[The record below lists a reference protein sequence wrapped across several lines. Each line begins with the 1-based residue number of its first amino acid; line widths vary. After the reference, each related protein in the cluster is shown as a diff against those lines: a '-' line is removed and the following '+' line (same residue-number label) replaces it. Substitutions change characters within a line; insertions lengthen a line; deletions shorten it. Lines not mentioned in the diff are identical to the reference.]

1 MTDSLVSNDPNGP
14 GPSGTAQTPR
24 PPRKQASPG
33 SWADLLGPQHL
44 AAALVLAGGVALY
57 AMNVY
62 VTAALMPSAI
72 LEIGG
77 NEYYAWVATSF
88 LAASVI
94 ASMLVNR
101 LLSSF
106 GPSKAYVIAFL
117 IFSAGSLINVLS
129 PSMQI
134 FLLGRIVQ
142 GFGGGLLA
150 GLGFAV
156 IRSALPARLWTRAA
170 GLVSAMWGVGNL
182 IGPALGG
189 LFAQLGWWRGA
200 FGLLIVV
207 GLVLAFLSRS
217 ALSHQ
222 ADAGTQHPPLPW
234 LSLILLTLAAGMF
247 SVTSVLPRG
256 LWTIGGLL
264 AGVALMVAFVLR
276 DRTASSTV
284 LPKLTYLKGNRLKWI
299 YLTLAA
305 LSAGAMTEAFIPLFG
320 QELGGLMPLLAGFL
334 GAALSVGWTV
344 SQLFSVNLDSAK
356 AKRAVRLL
364 GPLLLA
370 LGLLAY
376 GLLQQQSASGWLVL
390 LWAAI
395 LFVAGAGIGMS
406 FPHFSVAAMSSTDDE
421 EEGRKAAAGIS
432 TTQLIANAVASALAG
447 ILVNLGAPSV
457 VDSARYMAF
466 GIAAVALLGAIASF
480 ISLRRSKPNSRL

>member
-14 GPSGTAQTPR
+14 GPSGTAQAPR
-24 PPRKQASPG
+24 SPKKQASPG

-170 GLVSAMWGVGNL
+170 GLVSAMWGVGRRQ
-182 IGPALGG
+182 PH
-189 LFAQLGWWRGA
+189 W
-200 FGLLIVV
+200 
-207 GLVLAFLSRS
+207 
-217 ALSHQ
+217 
-222 ADAGTQHPPLPW
+222 
-234 LSLILLTLAAGMF
+234 
-247 SVTSVLPRG
+247 
-256 LWTIGGLL
+256 
-264 AGVALMVAFVLR
+264 
-276 DRTASSTV
+276 AS
-284 LPKLTYLKGNRLKWI
+284 
-299 YLTLAA
+299 
-305 LSAGAMTEAFIPLFG
+305 F
-320 QELGGLMPLLAGFL
+320 
-334 GAALSVGWTV
+334 
-344 SQLFSVNLDSAK
+344 
-356 AKRAVRLL
+356 
-364 GPLLLA
+364 
-370 LGLLAY
+370 
-376 GLLQQQSASGWLVL
+376 GWLVR
-390 LWAAI
+390 AAW
-395 LFVAGAGIGMS
+395 LVAWCLRLTRRRRLGLS
-406 FPHFSVAAMSSTDDE
+406 FPLQKRFIASSRCGNSTPAATV
-421 EEGRKAAAGIS
+421 
-432 TTQLIANAVASALAG
+432 AVAYPAHAG
-447 ILVNLGAPSV
+447 SRYVQRYLGTPPGF
-457 VDSARYMAF
+457 VDHRWVTRWCCADGRLCVARSHSKQHR
-466 GIAAVALLGAIASF
+466 VAKIYLSQ
-480 ISLRRSKPNSRL
+480 RQ